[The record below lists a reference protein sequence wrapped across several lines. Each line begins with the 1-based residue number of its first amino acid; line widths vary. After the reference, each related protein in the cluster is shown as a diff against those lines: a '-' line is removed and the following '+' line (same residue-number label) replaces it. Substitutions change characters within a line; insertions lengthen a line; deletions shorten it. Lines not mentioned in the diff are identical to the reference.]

1 MTGLGGYLRRLW
13 RRLPQRHLS
22 EDRLLALAL
31 GTRDASTRTAMAAAC
46 HLQTCGPCER
56 RFRKL
61 TALLTAMPTVA
72 TDGFENV
79 FTPQRLQAQRA
90 RIGHRL
96 AQLVGTVEPARVLAF
111 PFSGQ
116 PLRQFSVR
124 PGRWLAAAAATG
136 LLLGVTAG
144 QLIHYHPV
152 ATRTAIAADT
162 PDDAAR
168 SAAPFD
174 APPGTFDM
182 TGTVELPP
190 VDGDSQT
197 QASPLTLV
205 EFAQLMEEEG
215 FLSNLDLALTSYQVS
230 ELESID
236 ALTPRVRDLSINI
249 R

>member
-1 MTGLGGYLRRLW
+1 MQRLW

-31 GTRDASTRTAMAAAC
+31 GTPDKSTRTAMLVAS
-46 HLQTCGPCER
+46 HLQTCGPCGH
-56 RFRKL
+56 RFRML
-61 TALLTAMPTVA
+61 TALLKAIPKEA
-72 TDGFENV
+72 DAGFRDV

-90 RIGHRL
+90 RIEHRL
-96 AQLVGTVEPARVLAF
+96 AHLVGAVEPARVLAF
-111 PFSGQ
+111 PFSCQ
-116 PLRQFSVR
+116 PLRQFDIG
-124 PGRWLAAAAATG
+124 PGRWIAAAAAIG

-152 ATRTAIAADT
+152 ATGTAIAADT
-162 PDDAAR
+162 TADAAR
-168 SAAPFD
+168 
-174 APPGTFDM
+174 TFDM

-190 VDGDSQT
+190 VDVDSQT
-197 QASPLTLV
+197 QAAELTLV
-205 EFAQLMEEEG
+205 EFGQLMEEEG
-215 FLSNLDLALTSYQVS
+215 FLSTLDFALTSYQVS

>member
-1 MTGLGGYLRRLW
+1 MTGPDGFARRMW
-13 RRLPQRHLS
+13 RRLPRRHLS

-31 GTRDASTRTAMAAAC
+31 GTPDASTRTAMAAAD
-46 HLQTCGPCER
+46 HLQTCGPCESR
-56 RFRKL
+56 VSVL
-61 TALLTAMPTVA
+61 AALLEAMPEVA
-72 TDGFENV
+72 NAGFEDA
-79 FTPQRLQAQRA
+79 FTPQRLEAQRT

-111 PFSGQ
+111 PFS
-116 PLRQFSVR
+116 PRPPRQFSDR
-124 PGRWLAAAAATG
+124 PGRWLAAAAAAG

-152 ATRTAIAADT
+152 ATRTATAADT
-162 PDDAAR
+162 ADDVGR
-168 SAAPFD
+168 SAAALDEP
-174 APPGTFDM
+174 AGTFDM
-182 TGTVELPP
+182 TGTVALPP
-190 VDGDSQT
+190 PDAGSQT
-197 QASPLTLV
+197 HAAPLTLV
-205 EFAQLMEEEG
+205 EFAQLISEEG

>member
-1 MTGLGGYLRRLW
+1 MTGLGECLRRLW
-13 RRLPQRHLS
+13 RRFPQRHLS

-31 GTRDASTRTAMAAAC
+31 GTRDAQTRTAMAAAC
-46 HLQTCGPCER
+46 HIQICGSCER
-56 RFRKL
+56 RFSML
-61 TALLTAMPTVA
+61 TTLLTAKPAVA
-72 TDGFENV
+72 TAGFEDV
-79 FTPQRLQAQRA
+79 FTPPRLQAQRA

-116 PLRQFSVR
+116 PLRQLSVR
-124 PGRWLAAAAATG
+124 PGRLLAAAAATG

-144 QLIHYHPV
+144 QLIHFHPI

-162 PDDAAR
+162 TDDAAR
-168 SAAPFD
+168 SAPFD
-174 APPGTFDM
+174 APAGTFDM

-190 VDGDSQT
+190 ADGGSQT

-236 ALTPRVRDLSINI
+236 ALTPRVRDLAINI